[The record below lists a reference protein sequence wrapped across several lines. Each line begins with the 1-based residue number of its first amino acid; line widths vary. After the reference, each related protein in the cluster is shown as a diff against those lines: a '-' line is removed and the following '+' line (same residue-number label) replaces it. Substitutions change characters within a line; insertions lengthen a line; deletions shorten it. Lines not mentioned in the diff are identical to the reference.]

1 MFSSTTVFYETWVC
15 GTIRCV
21 SVAQLRLGE
30 DNSRLNSFEGTKSQE
45 SELEDAQLVAIS
57 RWVVERLE
65 YIRFARCYLEWTYF
79 LDGFHP
85 IKEES

>member
-1 MFSSTTVFYETWVC
+1 MFSSTTVFYGTWVY

-21 SVAQLRLGE
+21 SVAKLRLGE
-30 DNSRLNSFEGTKSQE
+30 ENLWPHSPKGAKSQE

-57 RWVVERLE
+57 CWAVGHLE
-65 YIRFARCYLEWTYF
+65 YLRFARCYLEWSYF
-79 LDGFHP
+79 LAGFHV